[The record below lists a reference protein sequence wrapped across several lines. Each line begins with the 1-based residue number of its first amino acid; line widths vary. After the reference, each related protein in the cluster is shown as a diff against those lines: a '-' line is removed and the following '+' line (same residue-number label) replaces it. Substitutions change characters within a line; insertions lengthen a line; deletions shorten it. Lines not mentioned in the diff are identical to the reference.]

1 MISIGGHGSEKIILK
16 AKKFEFDGK
25 SNTFNAIGGVK
36 IDYNKVK
43 IWAKRSQ
50 YEKDS
55 KIVEVLGKVV
65 VRQGKMTLFC
75 RELKALLKQD
85 IIKASGNIRLT
96 FLDYEGS
103 GDHIVFLLKE
113 NKAILE
119 GNPKLVQGN
128 DSLVADKIIMNLE
141 KNTIETKGKTR
152 IKVIPKKED
161 EVS

>member
-1 MISIGGHGSEKIILK
+1 MSISSFAEDEKIILK

-25 SNTFNAIGGVK
+25 NNTFNAIGGVK

-43 IWAKRSQ
+43 IWAKRSE
-50 YEKDS
+50 YEKES
-55 KIVEVLGKVV
+55 KIVKMIGKVV

-85 IIKASGNIRLT
+85 TIKGSGNIRIK

-119 GNPKLVQGN
+119 GNPKLVQGT
-128 DSLVADKIIMNLE
+128 DSLIADKIIMNLE
-141 KNTIETKGKTR
+141 KNTIETKGKTK
-152 IKVIPKKED
+152 IKVLPQKED
-161 EVS
+161 ELS